1 MELRDHPLCRTGVF
15 RTGLLSGFAGM
26 VTYLDASE
34 AKSAFLKEVRTA
46 MTLPHK
52 RFLVIKHEQREY
64 IGCLFFSDRTFC
76 EYITKLLQEHCG
88 DSIEHIGSLD
98 LSHTF

>member
-1 MELRDHPLCRTGVF
+1 MELRDHPLLSYRGFPHWPPVWVCRDGNVPG
-15 RTGLLSGFAGM
+15 RLRGEVGI
-26 VTYLDASE
+26 
-34 AKSAFLKEVRTA
+34 LKEVRTA

-52 RFLVIKHEQREY
+52 CFLVIKHEQREY
-64 IGCLFFSDRTFC
+64 IGCLLFSDRTFC